1 MPIYPV
7 KNSKTGEEQTLNM
20 TIANYEQ
27 WRKDN
32 PDWDKDWSKGCA
44 SAQEVGDWQNK
55 LISRNPGWNDVL
67 GKAAKAPGSTVKK
80 IQYGKKKK
88 SICRA
93 TYWGWTHGKADEE
106 EETSQSGI
114 PG

>member
-7 KNSKTGEEQTLNM
+7 KNKRLEKNKTLNM

-32 PDWDKDWSKGCA
+32 PDWDKDWSNPSTCA

-55 LISRNPGWNDVL
+55 LISKNPGWNDVL

-80 IQYGKKKK
+80 I
-88 SICRA
+88 
-93 TYWGWTHGKADEE
+93 
-106 EETSQSGI
+106 
-114 PG
+114 